1 MCIYIY
7 SLYEV
12 IISLNVN
19 VCKGYNIL
27 ALCINLS
34 SLPSRYAYIY
44 SCIPYSLKQ
53 LLVALDKKISKNQQ
67 LRAKYYNEP
76 EKFIESELDLYTA
89 LTDLQ
94 PVAASPELYPII
106 VANQGVKTIL
116 GMYVYMYD
124 VYVWYISCDI

>member
-1 MCIYIY
+1 M
-7 SLYEV
+7 
-12 IISLNVN
+12 
-19 VCKGYNIL
+19 
-27 ALCINLS
+27 
-34 SLPSRYAYIY
+34 
-44 SCIPYSLKQ
+44 KQ

-76 EKFIESELDLYTA
+76 EKFIDSELDLYTA

-116 GMYVYMYD
+116 GMSVCICYVRVMYGLFLLLHTKS
-124 VYVWYISCDI
+124 I